1 MPFGFPRKGD
11 FPSFLCKWLRSLHL
25 QDSLKISGF
34 LHPNKSLGLRM
45 SVTKLAYACPGS
57 FNPDWKNLLSVQNK
71 SALSLGGVAPAIR
84 LLRKFNSETFGL
96 LTVED
101 VEAALNEIGRASCRE
116 RV

>member
-1 MPFGFPRKGD
+1 
-11 FPSFLCKWLRSLHL
+11 
-25 QDSLKISGF
+25 
-34 LHPNKSLGLRM
+34 M

-101 VEAALNEIGRASCRE
+101 VEAALNACVSVRDWETLISANF
-116 RV
+116 